1 MVMVV
6 VLVGLAVFI
15 GSNLFSSNSRDN
27 ESFAKQKEMMAL
39 VLEQG
44 RLAPF
49 PVTATNVLITTEGNL
64 FTRSFRASFI
74 APKQDIQ
81 AWVKDSPGLNQ
92 NAPME
97 SSENV
102 EIYSVAPDDGANSVE
117 VKIDY
122 ALGKVEIYVSWS

>member
-1 MVMVV
+1 
-6 VLVGLAVFI
+6 
-15 GSNLFSSNSRDN
+15 LFSSNSRDN
-27 ESFAKQKEMMAL
+27 ESSAKQKEMMAL

-49 PVTATNVLITTEGNL
+49 PVTATNISITTEGNS

-74 APKQDIQ
+74 ASKQDIQ
-81 AWVKDSPGLNQ
+81 TWIKDSPGLNQ
-92 NAPME
+92 IAPIE
-97 SSENV
+97 LSENV
-102 EIYSVAPDDGANSVE
+102 EEYSIVPGGGANSVE